1 MDLTVA
7 GATDRGPRA
16 VNQDALFVDVNLG
29 LLVVADGMGGH
40 KAGEV
45 ASSLAIDAVVEFIR
59 ATHNGREITWPFPF
73 HPERSRAF
81 NRLDAALRLANRTVF
96 DAGERTRAHAG
107 MGTTIVAV
115 LVEQGH
121 LVLGHVGDSRAYVL
135 RGAELRQ
142 MTDDHTLLN
151 ALGRPASLDP
161 AMRHVLT
168 SGIGMGADLAP
179 SLAEDALVAGER
191 WLLCTDGVHG
201 YLDAVALRAALGAT
215 TAQAAADETVRRA
228 LAAGTAD
235 NATAVVLNVA

>member
-1 MDLTVA
+1 M
-7 GATDRGPRA
+7 
-16 VNQDALFVDVNLG
+16 NQDALFVDVDLG
-29 LLVVADGMGGH
+29 LVVVADGMGGH
-40 KAGEV
+40 KGGEV
-45 ASSLAIDAVVEFIR
+45 ASTMAVNAVVEFIR
-59 ATHNGREITWPFPF
+59 VTYNGREITWPFPF
-73 HPERSRAF
+73 NPQRSRAF
-81 NRLDAALRLANRTVF
+81 NRLDAALQLANRTVF

-151 ALGRPASLDP
+151 ALGRQAGLDP
-161 AMRHVLT
+161 TMRHVLT

-201 YLDAVALRAALGAT
+201 YLDAASLRGALGAT
-215 TAQAAADETVRRA
+215 SAQEAADETVRRA

-235 NATAVVLNVA
+235 NATAVVLNVG

>member
-1 MDLTVA
+1 
-7 GATDRGPRA
+7 
-16 VNQDALFVDVNLG
+16 VNQDALFVDVDLG

-45 ASSLAIDAVVEFIR
+45 ASTMAVDAVVEFIR

-73 HPERSRAF
+73 NPQRSRAF

-151 ALGRPASLDP
+151 ALGRRASLDP
-161 AMRHVLT
+161 TMRHVLT

-179 SLAEDALVAGER
+179 ALAEDALVAGER

-201 YLDAVALRAALGAT
+201 YLDAAGLRAALGASS
-215 TAQAAADETVRRA
+215 AQEAANEAVRRA

-235 NATAVVLNVA
+235 NATAVVLNVG